1 MIVTCLNCDARF
13 QLDESRV
20 PEQGTH
26 VRCSACKDVFFLD
39 LRSESEGL
47 SDRSDT
53 ESDEEVAF
61 ELEAVEPLAE
71 VEEGVGSSAA
81 FDLGEEFPSASSPA
95 PSSDFDQRGPF
106 VSSLADSEELLQ
118 ATPLAEDDFSNLET
132 PDTEPEAEIVADED
146 LLDGGSWALLEDE
159 AEPVTAGADPP
170 KSADGTDRL
179 DEAGGVE
186 ARNKVAIGAIALESV
201 PAGSHRGNPAVV
213 ARSPGL
219 RKRLRAMGRGLGW
232 GLTIVLVLLALMSL
246 VREIAD
252 SVRTFEQ
259 SIEVGPLRVEG
270 VRGEWVDTMAG
281 KTLLAVTG
289 ELHNPSGSG
298 QILGAVL
305 EVSLVGSDGR
315 RLALPPAAM
324 GVRITESEIRELP
337 MAALEST
344 QNRAALKLARMLLPV
359 GESVAVQ
366 AIFSHPPDDAV
377 HFALDLGALVE
388 RSPGD

>member
-1 MIVTCLNCDARF
+1 LNCDARF

-20 PEQGTH
+20 PEQGTQ
-26 VRCSACKDVFFLD
+26 VRCSACQDVFFLD

-47 SDRSDT
+47 SDTSDI
-53 ESDEEVAF
+53 ESNKEAAL
-61 ELEAVEPLAE
+61 ELEGAEAFAE
-71 VEEGVGSSAA
+71 VEEVMDSSAA
-81 FDLGEEFPSASSPA
+81 LDLGEEFSSASSPA
-95 PSSDFDQRGPF
+95 PSSGFGQPDPF
-106 VSSLADSEELLQ
+106 VSPLADSEELLE
-118 ATPLAEDDFSNLET
+118 ATPLAEDDFSDLGT
-132 PDTEPEAEIVADED
+132 PDTGPETEIAADED
-146 LLDGGSWALLEDE
+146 LLDGGSWTLLEDE
-159 AEPVTAGADPP
+159 AKPATARADHP
-170 KSADGTDRL
+170 KSADGADQL
-179 DEAGGVE
+179 DEMGAVE

-201 PAGSHRGNPAVV
+201 PAGSHRGNPAV
-213 ARSPGL
+213 APRSPGL

-232 GLTIVLVLLALMSL
+232 GLTIVLVLLALMSP

-281 KTLLAVTG
+281 RTLLAVTG
-289 ELHNPSGSG
+289 ELHNPSGSAE
-298 QILGAVL
+298 ILGAVL
-305 EVSLVGSDGR
+305 EISLVGSDGR
-315 RLALPPAAM
+315 RLAVPPAAM

-377 HFALDLGALVE
+377 HFALDLGAVVE
-388 RSPGD
+388 RSPDD